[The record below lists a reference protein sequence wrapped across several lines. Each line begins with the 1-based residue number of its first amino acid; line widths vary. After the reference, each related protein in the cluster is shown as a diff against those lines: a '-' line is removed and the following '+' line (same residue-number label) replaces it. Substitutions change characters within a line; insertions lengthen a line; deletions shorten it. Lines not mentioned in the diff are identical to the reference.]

1 MLYCV
6 IDVAIHVTRESGWR
20 PRDVA
25 SVVQSPRRVE
35 HVNDV
40 VTKLERGDL
49 KLRVRVLESEAA
61 FARIEAVQ
69 GSLTA
74 AVMATL
80 LLNTGVLLGGRSAVP
95 ARIGSRAMLFLA
107 GVFGL
112 QVPVGYLK
120 VSSLIIVQSPLRL
133 IVV

>member
-1 MLYCV
+1 M
-6 IDVAIHVTRESGWR
+6 
-20 PRDVA
+20 A
-25 SVVQSPRRVE
+25 SVVQSPRRVQ

-40 VTKLERGDL
+40 VTKLETGDL

-80 LLNTGVLLGGRSAVP
+80 MLNAGVVLGNTAAAP
-95 ARIGSRAMLFLA
+95 AMIGSRAMFAFA
-107 GVFGL
+107 GFFGL
-112 QVPVGYLK
+112 QVPIGYLK
-120 VSSLIIVQSPLRL
+120 VSAHAHWLGGNMATVMFGVMIRCSRLSQEMLRGL
-133 IVV
+133 F

>member
-1 MLYCV
+1 M
-6 IDVAIHVTRESGWR
+6 
-20 PRDVA
+20 A